1 MFKTKILKSGGRLFG
16 TTDGCAKQYK
26 SSTAVYFL
34 SALAVKYNIVV
45 DRAISASGHGKSL
58 VDAMNGIDK
67 NTITK
72 KTAREVQHAEDAL
85 KEESKHLKVQS
96 FHDVDGHSKR
106 YSPAEDCKRLLEQE
120 GSQGVKSII
129 KHEKREVNRK
139 INARSWHVRPIH
151 AKLNG
156 MKCSMIKI
164 EDLSAT
170 FSDIYHYYTCP
181 QLGIGC
187 AALRQFPCSC
197 EACDQMIRLSWVDGV
212 DNLTQP

>member
-1 MFKTKILKSGGRLFG
+1 MHYPSTGKNELTFDFHSFLSDDRTQLSSTVHWHMEKLIDILIKTKILKSGGRLFG
-16 TTDGCAKQYK
+16 TTDGCAKQYT

-45 DRAISASGHGKSL
+45 DRAISASGHGKSS

-106 YSPAEDCKRLLEQE
+106 YSPAEDCKRMLEQE

-129 KHEKREVNRK
+129 KHEK
-139 INARSWHVRPIH
+139 
-151 AKLNG
+151 
-156 MKCSMIKI
+156 
-164 EDLSAT
+164 
-170 FSDIYHYYTCP
+170 
-181 QLGIGC
+181 
-187 AALRQFPCSC
+187 
-197 EACDQMIRLSWVDGV
+197 
-212 DNLTQP
+212 